1 MIESIAA
8 IQTSAPSLGGSVVKA
23 TPEDAS
29 KFAQLLSEPNPVNE
43 SVKTFVEKAQA
54 QLDQDKVNMD
64 KKLRDFDTRDSV
76 FNLVDAMHVSAM
88 KSVSVQLTGK
98 IGSKVSE
105 SFEQLVKQQ

>member
-8 IQTSAPSLGGSVVKA
+8 IQTNSPITGSASAKA
-23 TPEDAS
+23 FPEDAS
-29 KFAQLLSEPNPVNE
+29 RFSQLLSEPNPVNE
-43 SVKTFVEKAQA
+43 SVKNFVEKAQI
-54 QLDQDKVNMD
+54 QLDQSKVSMD
-64 KKLRDFDTRDSV
+64 KKLRDFDSRDSV
-76 FNLVDAMHVSAM
+76 FSLIDAMHMSSM